1 MFNFKT
7 MRKHLVTVSLLL
19 TSLFTNAYALNNNSD
34 FNNGWKF
41 TLSDSACYS
50 FVNYNPSSWKTV
62 NLPHDWSVDLPF
74 ESTAEGFKWEKVES
88 LSDEFDYWD
97 ATKWHRSL
105 WNYDVPVQMVAENS
119 GVDNGLLWIK
129 ATLDDGKERWFKTS
143 RVMSNTRIS
152 YPMYTECYMRT
163 AHISAFSTFWMNNG
177 NSNDRDEID
186 MCEHNSKP
194 SIKAQENTRPYT
206 MYSQYFVVK
215 NGVTERNNGNFDNRK
230 LSDGNPAK
238 GVKWNE
244 KFQRIGVWWKDA
256 NNIQF
261 YLNGEPTGNVV
272 SKQDFTLELNI
283 IWDLW
288 TADETW
294 TGGLCE
300 KNDLLDDSI
309 NTMYVD

>member
-1 MFNFKT
+1 MMKT
-7 MRKHLVTVSLLL
+7 LPSVVSLMF
-19 TSLFTNAYALNNNSD
+19 SVNFVCNAQ
-34 FNNGWKF
+34 
-41 TLSDSACYS
+41 
-50 FVNYNPSSWKTV
+50 
-62 NLPHDWSVDLPF
+62 NLPEPP
-74 ESTAEGFKWEKVES
+74 EGFKWEKVEK

-97 ATKWHRSL
+97 TKKWHKSL
-105 WNYDVPVQMVAENS
+105 WNYGIPVQMVAENS
-119 GVDNGLLWIK
+119 GVDNGMLWIK
-129 ATLDDGKERWFKTS
+129 ATLDEGKERWFKTS

-238 GVKWNE
+238 WVKWNE

-261 YLNGEPTGNVV
+261 YLNGEPTGKVV

-309 NTMYVD
+309 NTMYVDWIHTYKLVRTEENTN

>member
-1 MFNFKT
+1 MMKTLLSFLSLMFSANF
-7 MRKHLVTVSLLL
+7 VC
-19 TSLFTNAYALNNNSD
+19 NAQ
-34 FNNGWKF
+34 
-41 TLSDSACYS
+41 
-50 FVNYNPSSWKTV
+50 
-62 NLPHDWSVDLPF
+62 NLPEVP
-74 ESTAEGFKWEKVES
+74 EGFKWEKVES

-272 SKQDFTLELNI
+272 S
-283 IWDLW
+283 
-288 TADETW
+288 
-294 TGGLCE
+294 
-300 KNDLLDDSI
+300 
-309 NTMYVD
+309 